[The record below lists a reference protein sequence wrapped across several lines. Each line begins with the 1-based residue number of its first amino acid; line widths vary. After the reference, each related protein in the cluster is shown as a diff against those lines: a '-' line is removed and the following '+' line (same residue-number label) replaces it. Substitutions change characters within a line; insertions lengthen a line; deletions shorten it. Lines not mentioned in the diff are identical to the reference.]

1 MSDNNKREK
10 LIYAVYAALILSP
23 LIVLGIQ
30 SFLVGKNLFFG
41 VPTWSDELDYFREI
55 LSFRSEGFSFNGS
68 LFAGHEAAL
77 GPFGAHSF
85 SPILAWGFYSLFSW
99 SEHSILICNLIL
111 LCASYAA
118 FVLINKP
125 RGIELFFVCLI
136 ACIYSPLYLYLY
148 TSMMEVPIYAF
159 TIVYFSFLYRYHT
172 YQTKLMGVLMIVAG
186 AFVTLLRMPYIV
198 LLLPAILSLTGYKL
212 NKKAI
217 RNLIIYVIAF
227 LLAYKIY
234 NLFCADYPD
243 WVTHRISEAPGVIGK
258 IKVVYSNSLTNIKR
272 YFSFSSTPAQVTL
285 RYVYG
290 FTILLFLI
298 KSLFRVNNKKL
309 EFKFEGRAFS
319 MFVMLGGLF
328 AIMVSLYDIKDYRD
342 YRTFGI
348 VLFFSLFYLFTEK
361 KGDMVY
367 KYIGVFFVLVLFLT
381 SFSDGLTKDRVIV
394 RKAITYDAFEKNFS
408 DEDLKGKAIGATWD
422 INWGDAGLLKS
433 IPAELGYKVFI
444 EGEEIPY
451 LDSVDYVL
459 STYKYMGNHTELSE
473 KLEFMFDVDRKYLVY
488 KVK

>member
-1 MSDNNKREK
+1 MSNETKREK

-30 SFLVGKNLFFG
+30 SFLVNKNLFFG

-55 LSFRSEGFSFNGS
+55 LSFKASGFSFNGS
-68 LFAGHEAAL
+68 LFAGHEAVY

-85 SPILAWGFYSLFSW
+85 SPILVWGLYSLFSW
-99 SEHSILICNLIL
+99 TEHSILICNLFL
-111 LCASYAA
+111 LCLAYTI
-118 FVLINKP
+118 FVLINRP
-125 RGIELFFVCLI
+125 RGKELFFVCVI
-136 ACIYSPLYLYLY
+136 AYIYSPLYLYLY

-159 TIVYFSFLYRYHT
+159 VIIYFSCMYRYIS
-172 YQTKLMGVLMIVAG
+172 YPTKLRGVMMIVTG
-186 AFVTLLRMPYIV
+186 AFVALLRMPYIV
-198 LLLPAILSLTGYKL
+198 LLLPAVLLLSGYKF
-212 NKKAI
+212 NKKTV
-217 RNLIIYVIAF
+217 RNLIIYVVAF
-227 LLAYKIY
+227 LLAYKVY

-243 WVTHRISEAPGVIGK
+243 WVTHRISAAPGIVGK
-258 IKVVYSNSLTNIKR
+258 LKVVYSNIIINLKR
-272 YFSFSSTPAQVTL
+272 YFGFSTTPAQIAL

-309 EFKFEGRAFS
+309 EFKFEGKAFS

-342 YRTFGI
+342 FRTFGI
-348 VLFFSLFYLFTEK
+348 VLFFALIYLFTER
-361 KGDMVY
+361 KGDLLY
-367 KYIGVFFVLVLFLT
+367 KYIGVFFVLILFFT
-381 SFSDGLTKDRVIV
+381 SFYDGLTRDRVIV
-394 RKAITYDAFEKNFS
+394 RKAITYEAFKEEFS
-408 DEDLKGKAIGATWD
+408 DVSIEGKAIGATWD

-433 IPAELGYKVFI
+433 IPGKLGYKVFI
-444 EGEEIPY
+444 EGEEIEN
-451 LDSVDYVL
+451 LDSVDFVL
-459 STYKYMGNHTELSE
+459 SSYKYMGKHPELGE